1 MDIDSKEIE
10 KLEKVLKVFSK
21 VAAPI
26 AFQQAL
32 NETATKTRLRAQNN
46 IRDDFTTRN
55 KWSERSVFYSRATG
69 LDVDKM
75 QAEIGSSQEYM
86 AEQETGFT
94 QTSTG
99 KHGIMIPT
107 PAAGGETGNRER
119 TRVVQKRYRKNVIKL
134 HKSTVNYGSRMQ
146 KNSAEIQASV
156 KAGVR
161 FWYGTLD
168 NKSGKNASGM
178 WQIRGSVRKNG
189 KGWLRGLTMRRI
201 YTANE
206 RSIVTPKTEW
216 LQPAGEKTLK
226 NFDEY
231 YFKALQRQLERIKAK

>member
-10 KLEKVLKVFSK
+10 NLEKVLKVFSK

-32 NETATKTRLRAQNN
+32 NETATKTRIRAQDN
-46 IRDDFTTRN
+46 IRDNFTTRN

-69 LDVDKM
+69 LNVDKM
-75 QAEIGSSQEYM
+75 QAEVGSGQEYM
-86 AEQETGFT
+86 AQQETGFT
-94 QTSTG
+94 RTSIG
-99 KHGIMIPT
+99 KHGVMIPT
-107 PAAGGETGNRER
+107 PAAGGETGNRDR
-119 TRVVQKRYRKNVIKL
+119 TRAILRRNQRRVIKL
-134 HKSTVNYGSRMQ
+134 HKSNKRYADPMQ
-146 KNSAEIQASV
+146 RNAQEIQESV

-161 FWYGTLD
+161 FWYGSLGYV
-168 NKSGKNASGM
+168 NKASGM

-201 YTANE
+201 YTASE